1 MPHPEGHSE
10 SESTRPPISAVNFAA
25 AEWLERLAADL
36 ELEEPRV
43 VRRIAAYRLA
53 AGALRRSPL
62 RVEDLWR
69 AGREQSL
76 TQIEHLTPPIAQVV
90 GELIATKRLA
100 LPPGEPSV
108 RRRRR

>member
-1 MPHPEGHSE
+1 MPHPDRYSE
-10 SESTRPPISAVNFAA
+10 AESTRPPISPVNLAA

-43 VRRIAAYRLA
+43 VRRIAAYKLA

-76 TQIEHLTPPIAQVV
+76 TEIEHLTPAIARVV

-100 LPPGEPSV
+100 LPPPERSV
-108 RRRRR
+108 RRRHR